1 MKRIA
6 IFASGTGSNA
16 LNLIQHS
23 HNYPNL
29 TISCLIIDT
38 STSPLPEIIQQK
50 YPHLPVIRVLPDK
63 TLPALERKT
72 HFESRILEILLQYK
86 VEWIL
91 LAGYMRLIGPLLLD
105 EYSNRIINIHP
116 SLLPKYPGLNA
127 FERAFADKSSSGITL
142 HLVDQGLDTGPVI
155 KQKSFPFF
163 KEDTL
168 SDFIQRG
175 KQVEWE
181 LYPEVLKLL
190 NESTDL
196 LRGE

>member
-1 MKRIA
+1 MD
-6 IFASGTGSNA
+6 
-16 LNLIQHS
+16 
-23 HNYPNL
+23 P
-29 TISCLIIDT
+29 SCGIY
-38 STSPLPEIIQQK
+38 E
-50 YPHLPVIRVLPDK
+50 
-63 TLPALERKT
+63 T
-72 HFESRILEILLQYK
+72 HRT
-86 VEWIL
+86 
-91 LAGYMRLIGPLLLD
+91 LLLD

-196 LRGE
+196 LRENNSMGETMLTLSTDKQSLHQIFWLVHEVPRVD